1 MMEVIKSKWYE
12 DTAKI
17 IGSYQASLSQKE
29 QKKYQLDLLLRLTG
43 RVDEFSSGCGQC
55 QVFQQE
61 ITEFTRGLGNLVQMP
76 KQVTDKE
83 SKRNKQMLKTITKH
97 LQKQH
102 KLVTKG
108 YYMGICTAISSVA
121 GIVLGAVLDGI
132 AFGMPIG
139 IAIGAAVGTILDARA
154 KKEGRVI

>member
-1 MMEVIKSKWYE
+1 MMEVPSRWYE
-12 DTAKI
+12 DIAKI
-17 IGSYQASLSQKE
+17 IGSYQVSLSQKE
-29 QKKYQLDLLLRLTG
+29 QKKYKLDWLLRLAG
-43 RVDEFSSGCGQC
+43 RVDEFSLGCGQC

-61 ITEFTRGLGNLVQMP
+61 ITDFARGLGNLVQMP

-83 SKRNKQMLKTITKH
+83 NKRYKKTISTITKH

-108 YYMGICTAISSVA
+108 HYLGICMAIGSGIGVA
-121 GIVLGAVLDGI
+121 LSAGLDKAGV
-132 AFGMPIG
+132 GMPIG
-139 IAIGAAVGTILDARA
+139 IAIGVAIGSALDAKA

>member
-1 MMEVIKSKWYE
+1 MMEVQSRWYE
-12 DTAKI
+12 DIARI
-17 IGSYQASLSQKE
+17 IGSYRASLSQKE
-29 QKKYQLDLLLRLTG
+29 QKKYKLDLLLRLAK
-43 RVDEFSSGCGQC
+43 RVDEFSPGYGQC

-61 ITEFTRGLGNLVQMP
+61 ITEFVRGLGNLVQMP

-83 SKRNKQMLKTITKH
+83 SKHYKNMLNTITKH

-108 YYMGICTAISSVA
+108 HYLGICMAIGSGIGVA
-121 GIVLGAVLDGI
+121 LSAGLDKAGV
-132 AFGMPIG
+132 GMPIG
-139 IAIGAAVGTILDARA
+139 IAVGVAIGSALDAKA

>member
-1 MMEVIKSKWYE
+1 MEVQSKWYE

-17 IGSYQASLSQKE
+17 IGSYQVSLSQKE
-29 QKKYQLDLLLRLTG
+29 QKKYKLDWLLRLAG

-61 ITEFTRGLGNLVQMP
+61 ITEFARGLGNLVQMP

-83 SKRNKQMLKTITKH
+83 RKRYKTMLNTITGH

-108 YYMGICTAISSVA
+108 HYAGLGMAIGSVIGVAIGA
-121 GIVLGAVLDGI
+121 GLGNTN
-132 AFGMPIG
+132 FGMPVGIG
-139 IAIGAAVGTILDARA
+139 VGLAVGSALDARA

>member
-1 MMEVIKSKWYE
+1 MVEVQSKWYD
-12 DTAKI
+12 DTVRI
-17 IGSYQASLSQKE
+17 IGSYQVSLSQKE
-29 QKKYQLDLLLRLTG
+29 QKKYKLDWLLRLAG

-61 ITEFTRGLGNLVQMP
+61 ITEFARGLGNLVQMP

-83 SKRNKQMLKTITKH
+83 RKRYKNILNTITRH

-102 KLVTKG
+102 KLVTRG
-108 YYMGICTAISSVA
+108 HYLGICMTIGSGVGVALSAGLGETA
-121 GIVLGAVLDGI
+121 LGMPVGI
-132 AFGMPIG
+132 AMGA
-139 IAIGAAVGTILDARA
+139 AIGSVLDARA